1 MRTVE
6 PELWRL
12 LEQSTAVFDIEFVGA
27 RIGRT
32 SQGLTLQV
40 FIDHSKGVDL
50 NDCSRVS
57 EQLGAVLA
65 TENPIA
71 QRYHLEVSSPGLDR
85 PLFRGRDFE
94 RFIGERAKLSLFVET
109 EGHRSFTGLI
119 LGGDENQVLIE
130 DSEGCHR
137 IAIAN
142 IRIAS
147 LRPDIEAMLHQFP
160 ESPAAKS
167 RPKRAATKTPGKK

>member
-6 PELWRL
+6 PDLWHL

-40 FIDHSKGVDL
+40 FIDHPKGVGLD
-50 NDCSRVS
+50 DCSRVS
-57 EQLGAVLA
+57 GQLSAVLEA
-65 TENPIA
+65 ENPIA
-71 QRYHLEVSSPGLDR
+71 QRYHLEVSSPGLYR

-94 RFIGERAKLSLFVET
+94 RFAGERAKLSLLTEV

-119 LGGDENQVLIE
+119 AGVREEQVLIE

-137 IAIAN
+137 IPLAS
-142 IRIAS
+142 IRVAS
-147 LRPDIEAMLHQFP
+147 LRPDIEAMLRQFP
-160 ESPAAKS
+160 ESPAAQS
-167 RPKRAATKTPGKK
+167 RPKPAAIKNPAKK